1 MAISLASLVRK
12 DRPKPPI
19 MVIYGPG
26 GMGKTSIAATFPNA
40 VFIQTEDGNG
50 KIPIV
55 SFSDGAM
62 QSYQDVMDA
71 LTALATEDH
80 DFKTVVIDSVTR
92 LEPLIWAALCQHNK
106 WDNIEDAGYGKGY
119 IAADTYWL
127 DFLAACRYLRDAKGM
142 TVVMIAH
149 ETVTN
154 FKDPT
159 TDSYDRYT
167 MRLHKRAEAMVREL
181 SDAVLFMNQIT
192 NIKREQKDFGK
203 KDDYKAKGAGSG
215 VRALSCQPR
224 PAFDAKNRIGLPDQI
239 IINDETKGYDALAPY
254 LPQTN

>member
-26 GMGKTSIAATFPNA
+26 GLGKTSIAATFPDT

-50 KIPIV
+50 KIPIT
-55 SFSDGAM
+55 SFSDGPLA
-62 QSYQDVMDA
+62 SYRDVMDA

-80 DFKTVVIDSVTR
+80 PFKTVAIDSVTR
-92 LEPLIWAALCQHNK
+92 LEPLIWAALCHRYK
-106 WDNIEDAGYGKGY
+106 WDSIEDAGYGKGY
-119 IAADTYWL
+119 IAADEYWQ
-127 DFLAACRYLRDAKGM
+127 DFLAACRYLRDERGM

-159 TDSYDRYT
+159 TDSYDKYS

-181 SDAVLFMNQIT
+181 SDAVLFLNQVT
-192 NIKREQKDFGK
+192 MIKREQKEFGK

-215 VRALSCQPR
+215 IRALSCQPR
-224 PAFDAKNRIGLPDQI
+224 PAFDAKNRLGLPDQL
-239 IINDETKGYDALAPY
+239 IINDETQGYSVLAPY
-254 LPQTN
+254 LPQIN